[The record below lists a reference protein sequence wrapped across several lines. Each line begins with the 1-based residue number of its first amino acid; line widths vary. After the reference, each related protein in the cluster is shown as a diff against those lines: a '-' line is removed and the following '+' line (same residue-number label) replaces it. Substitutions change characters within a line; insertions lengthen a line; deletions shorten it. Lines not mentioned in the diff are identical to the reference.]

1 MIQIGVLTLGN
12 IKPIHLTRL
21 KMLEYLDNLSANSQP
36 DQLTLFIPPRLSPEK
51 LAEMVNK
58 VTAATDIHKE
68 IYDIC
73 TSSANGA
80 IIFKDRQKTSLVVPP
95 FPIRDI
101 VMMAGF
107 EPEHLKAMLSRDYVI
122 GLVLIR
128 LGSYGI
134 GVCKGDKL
142 ITSKVGTGLVHSRHR
157 QGGSSS
163 HRFERHRDKQM
174 EIFFNRVCGHVRE
187 QLEPYTWQIDYIVYG
202 GAWETIQLFI
212 KYCPFLS
219 KLDKPVLP
227 TLSDTP
233 EPRHDVLEKAV
244 GRILSSTVYEW
255 NEEK

>member
-1 MIQIGVLTLGN
+1 LDTIAN
-12 IKPIHLTRL
+12 KIHLTRS
-21 KMLEYLDNLSANSQP
+21 KMLEYLDNLSAEKQE
-36 DQLTLFIPPRLSPEK
+36 DRLTLFIPPRLPPEK
-51 LAEMVNK
+51 LTDMVNK
-58 VTAATDIHKE
+58 ISVSPAIIKE

-73 TSSANGA
+73 TSSANGTV
-80 IIFKDRQKTSLVVPP
+80 IFTDKQKTSLVGPP
-95 FPIRDI
+95 FPIRDS

-107 EPEHLKAMLSRDYVI
+107 EPEHLKAMLSQDYVI

-142 ITSKVGTGLVHSRHR
+142 VTSKVGTGLVHSRHR

-187 QLEPYTWQIDYIVYG
+187 QLEPYEQQMDYVVYG
-202 GAWETIQLFI
+202 GAWETIQLFV

-219 KLDKPVLP
+219 KLDKPILP

-233 EPRHDVLEKAV
+233 EPKRDVLEKAV
-244 GRILSSTVYEW
+244 GRVWSSTVYEW
-255 NEEK
+255 RT